1 MDLTELISELKTLTT
16 TDSIIIIALCAFGG
30 LLLLALICESLKF
43 SSGSGVFTI
52 LALIAM
58 IVLIVTA
65 IASAGE
71 KTKFDY
77 SLSRD
82 KNYVY
87 IDSHNRDLKSAKL
100 KIIGEDKQTIYVM
113 YKDETYKIPIMID
126 KR

>member
-1 MDLTELISELKTLTT
+1 
-16 TDSIIIIALCAFGG
+16 
-30 LLLLALICESLKF
+30 
-43 SSGSGVFTI
+43 
-52 LALIAM
+52 M
-58 IVLIVTA
+58 IVLIITA